1 MTSAVYLLS
10 GESRAGPLL
19 DNREMRREGTTVRQ
33 LNNWLKEVKIKNY

>member
-33 LNNWLKEVKIKNY
+33 LKQLVERGKD